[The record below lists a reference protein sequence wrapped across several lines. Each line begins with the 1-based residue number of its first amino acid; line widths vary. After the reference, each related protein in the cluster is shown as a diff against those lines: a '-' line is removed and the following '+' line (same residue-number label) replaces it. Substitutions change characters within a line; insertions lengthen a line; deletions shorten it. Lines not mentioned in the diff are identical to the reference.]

1 MKIYRYFIVIA
12 TLSLFARIQVQ
23 AQATF
28 GTITGVVTDSSG
40 AVVPNVVV
48 KILSQDTGITR
59 EIATNESGIY
69 EVTHLNPGRY
79 AVSTQS
85 AGFKKFE
92 HRDVIVEALRTV
104 RINIPLEVGNM
115 EAEITV
121 DARTPL
127 VETEAST
134 ISDQKGVQQLRD
146 LPLNILNGVILNSFL
161 FSTPTG
167 YQSAGSKFSLG
178 GARGTQL
185 HYNIDGISANSPAF
199 GVQNSPAEPTL
210 ESIQEM
216 RFDIVNNRAEFGE
229 VTNVTAI
236 TRSGSNGLHGTL
248 FWYNGINQYNAKPYF
263 ATEKG
268 KNINNDLGFTL
279 SGPIIKNKTFFFGS
293 YEAFRQRIPA
303 IQAPNLP
310 TVKMRRGD
318 FSDLLNLSTP
328 IVIRNPYA
336 NNTPFPGN
344 IIPPELF
351 NSTSV
356 KWQERFF
363 PPPNYGPPDLTVG
376 NFRGTF
382 PQQVQED
389 SFDIRVDHYFS
400 AANKIYAK
408 YGYKRLDN
416 HMIDAGVP
424 PEYGGTRVNVRE
436 GWVAM
441 ISDTW
446 TVSPQFI
453 NEFKVGFARG
463 FNPRE
468 GSLGGQELIDYLGIQ
483 GLPRVSEDVHN
494 IPTVNITGFHTIFQ
508 VAKAQPAEN
517 TFQLIDQVTFI
528 KGRHTVKAGGEYRPQ
543 QFNEYVS
550 PMFGSYGFT
559 NRFSGHA
566 YSDFLLGL
574 PNSTSRTYARDSQAG
589 RTWFLSGFIQD
600 DFKVSQR
607 LTLNYGL
614 RYEFDHPAV
623 DTFDTVA
630 NFDLES
636 GSLVVPTEKVR
647 REKVNPLFPSNI
659 PIITA
664 EQAGFPTR
672 SLRDSD
678 KNNFQPRVGFALRPS
693 NNTSTVIRGG
703 YGIFYDDLT
712 LDLFSELWG
721 GPFGVTESFTNNF
734 VGGNPQLTFTTPFL
748 GSGTVAAVNVTG
760 IDRDLANP
768 YVQQWN
774 LTFER
779 EIGFNSGVRLS
790 YIGTKATDLIY
801 GRNINQPLASGLA
814 FSQDRRS
821 YPLYRNITLR
831 DNGGNQIYHGLST
844 EVERRWARGLAFQ
857 VAWTWAKNLAD
868 VDENAGRTEGGPTLE
883 DAFDRSRE
891 RGDVQFSPRH
901 RFLSNML
908 WELPFGAGRQ
918 FLNQPGPVDWILG
931 GWQLSAI
938 YNYQTGEFLTPT
950 FSGPDPSNT
959 QTFGGVPDRIGNGNL
974 PEDQRSL
981 NRWFDASAFTVPP
994 NGRFGNAGRGII
1006 VGPNRHAMNLG
1017 AFKSFKINER
1027 ASVRFQATFANVL
1040 NHPNFGNP
1048 NLGISTPT
1056 AVGTITSTQSRDSSG
1071 AREGLMGIRID
1082 F

>member
-12 TLSLFARIQVQ
+12 TLSLFARMQVQ

-28 GTITGVVTDSSG
+28 GTITGIVTDSSG
-40 AVVPNVVV
+40 AVVPDLVV

-59 EIATNESGIY
+59 EVVSNESGIY
-69 EVTHLNPGRY
+69 EATHLNPGRY
-79 AVSTQS
+79 TVSTQS

-92 HRDVIVEALRTV
+92 HRDVVVEALRTV
-104 RINIPLEVGNM
+104 RINILLEVGNM
-115 EAEITV
+115 DAEITV

-134 ISDQKGVQQLRD
+134 ISDLKGVQQLRD

-248 FWYNGINQYNAKPYF
+248 FWFNGINQYNAKPYF

-318 FSDLLNLSTP
+318 FSDLLNLSAP
-328 IVIRNPYA
+328 IVIRNPYT
-336 NNTPFPGN
+336 NGTPFPGN

-351 NSTSV
+351 NSTSL

-363 PPPNYGPPDLTVG
+363 PPPNFGPPDSTVG

-483 GLPRVSEDVHN
+483 GLPRVSEDVRN
-494 IPTVNITGFHTIFQ
+494 IPTVNITGFHTIVQ

-550 PMFGSYGFT
+550 PMFGTYGFT

-600 DFKVSQR
+600 DFKLSQR
-607 LTLNYGL
+607 LTLTYGL

-630 NFDLES
+630 NFDLQS

-664 EQAGFPTR
+664 EQAGFHTR

-678 KNNFQPRVGFALRPS
+678 KNNFQPRVGFALRPFD
-693 NNTSTVIRGG
+693 NTSTVIRGG

-734 VGGNPQLTFTTPFL
+734 VGGNPLLTFTTPFL

-760 IDRDLANP
+760 IDRDLVNP
-768 YVQQWN
+768 YIQQWN

-801 GRNINQPLASGLA
+801 GRNINQPPASALA
-814 FSQDRRS
+814 FSQDRRP

-831 DNGGNQIYHGLST
+831 DNGGNQIYHAFST
-844 EVERRWARGLAFQ
+844 ELERRWDRGLAFQ
-857 VAWTWAKNLAD
+857 AAWTWAKNLAD

-901 RFLSNML
+901 RFLSNIL
-908 WELPFGAGRQ
+908 WELPFGVGRQ
-918 FLNQPGPVDWILG
+918 FMNQPGVVDWILG

-974 PEDQRSL
+974 PEDQKSIK
-981 NRWFDASAFTVPP
+981 RWFDASAFTVPP

-1048 NLGISTPT
+1048 NLSISTPT
-1056 AVGTITSTQSRDSSG
+1056 AVGTITSTQTRDSSG
-1071 AREGLMGIRID
+1071 AREGLIGIRID